1 MLEFYFNC
9 QPHSIF
15 MVWLFTTTVVQTV
28 TLTFSFS
35 LSLFLSLFLF
45 SLSTANVSVLIGPP
59 SDGSLY
65 TAQAL
70 WEETAE
76 SIAVGTLHFSS
87 LLKDESKSQLNS
99 LLVERI
105 TSGVWNVSKINMVEI
120 NNVCDG
126 GVALKQVLD
135 ALP

>member
-1 MLEFYFNC
+1 
-9 QPHSIF
+9 
-15 MVWLFTTTVVQTV
+15 
-28 TLTFSFS
+28 
-35 LSLFLSLFLF
+35 
-45 SLSTANVSVLIGPP
+45 
-59 SDGSLY
+59 LY

-70 WEETAE
+70 WQETAE
-76 SIAVGTLHFSS
+76 AIAVGTLHLSS

-126 GVALKQVLD
+126 GVALKKVLD